1 MSVSRVGSA
10 AQTKAIKS
18 VSGSLKLDLAQYNEM
33 LSFAQFGSDLDSATQ
48 ATINHGARLQEL
60 LKQPQ
65 YSPLSMVEQ
74 VLSLFAAKNGYLKT
88 IAVKDVAKFEKYL
101 HKYVKNN
108 GQDVIKTIDDE
119 KIISKETSARLFE
132 LMDACLKEF
141 KLVNG
146 D

>member
-1 MSVSRVGSA
+1 M
-10 AQTKAIKS
+10 
-18 VSGSLKLDLAQYNEM
+18 
-33 LSFAQFGSDLDSATQ
+33 
-48 ATINHGARLQEL
+48 
-60 LKQPQ
+60 
-65 YSPLSMVEQ
+65 
-74 VLSLFAAKNGYLKT
+74 KT

-119 KIISKETSARLFE
+119 KIISKDTSARLFE